1 MALGGAYGLKYERAQ
16 DDTPDISIMRL
27 TSRTRGFVDC
37 FHFGAFA
44 CIKAIMEILRLRRFQ
59 LGNMVAHGMT
69 NVSITPVF
77 LLSAAGAATSMAIFM
92 SESAIFPFMPQ
103 AQRGDGRQL
112 NVVLERFI
120 VVQSGAGKTAR
131 CGPNLAPCH
140 DAKVHCDAIDGVE
153 HHVQLCP
160 ILMRRKIGLVT
171 FYVSPL
177 PRPKPLVLK
186 RWNRPVS
193 RDLAALPHSSPL
205 SPELLNNIQ
214 ISFSILSQ
222 NRETAMDEAST
233 TTAPDLQYHA
243 PNDASGKNTRLEK
256 RASLPVRPNVAA
268 RHSKRLTL
276 NFPITVSQSIGH
288 SQTQPDQLSPA
299 SSSMC
304 SATQPSHVIAS
315 PNDSSTSTPT
325 LFSETNNDDY
335 GFLTTL
341 AAQERKVLELK
352 EELQKA
358 EAELVT
364 LKRQWALVEKDRK
377 RIDIYHHVEPLKPLK
392 LADSNSL
399 DVSNSPQTDKAT
411 TVVTNQNHARMSHEL
426 KRQSWRNSQS
436 SSPGDSQLT
445 MVSVKGRTVF
455 QSSKHTRTLSL
466 LSPSTSNSEF
476 KPSFPQPKK
485 IDGQDK
491 TASSRPSSY
500 PRSATLPSVDRCDII
515 RPTNGG
521 NSTPATAEQK
531 AQWRRTLPP
540 IAQDVTAEALMR
552 TGRQMASDFREG
564 LWTFIEDIR
573 QATVGEEGI
582 NGTESRSTTHNAQ
595 SGQRGMSKRDVGS
608 GASTRTGRS
617 TTPRGIMADSHSAS
631 GNDSTSKAQ
640 EISFW
645 SEFGIDTPD
654 QRTKSSPQDAENPSP
669 DEMRQQK
676 PQEQDPEDPSLQDV
690 DDNWDM
696 WDTPSK
702 PKALHTPSS
711 SSSTFHSNRDCSPS
725 TDSSSPRTSARR
737 SKHAHQQEIRQHPL
751 ASTQQFAPIQT
762 YANSIPPDGG
772 VGAESYSTGR
782 AAKVGS

>member
-1 MALGGAYGLKYERAQ
+1 
-16 DDTPDISIMRL
+16 
-27 TSRTRGFVDC
+27 
-37 FHFGAFA
+37 
-44 CIKAIMEILRLRRFQ
+44 
-59 LGNMVAHGMT
+59 
-69 NVSITPVF
+69 
-77 LLSAAGAATSMAIFM
+77 
-92 SESAIFPFMPQ
+92 
-103 AQRGDGRQL
+103 
-112 NVVLERFI
+112 
-120 VVQSGAGKTAR
+120 
-131 CGPNLAPCH
+131 
-140 DAKVHCDAIDGVE
+140 
-153 HHVQLCP
+153 
-160 ILMRRKIGLVT
+160 
-171 FYVSPL
+171 
-177 PRPKPLVLK
+177 
-186 RWNRPVS
+186 
-193 RDLAALPHSSPL
+193 
-205 SPELLNNIQ
+205 
-214 ISFSILSQ
+214 
-222 NRETAMDEAST
+222 MDEAST
-233 TTAPDLQYHA
+233 TTAPDLPYHA
-243 PNDASGKNTRLEK
+243 PNDESGENTRLEK

-476 KPSFPQPKK
+476 KPSFPQPKN

-491 TASSRPSSY
+491 AASSRPSSY

-521 NSTPATAEQK
+521 NSIPTTAEQK

-582 NGTESRSTTHNAQ
+582 NGTESRSTAHNAQ

-654 QRTKSSPQDAENPSP
+654 QRTKSSPQDAENPTP

-676 PQEQDPEDPSLQDV
+676 QQEQDPEDPSLQDV

-696 WDTPSK
+696 WDTPNK
-702 PKALHTPSS
+702 PKASHTPSS

-725 TDSSSPRTSARR
+725 TDSSSPRTSAR
-737 SKHAHQQEIRQHPL
+737 SVNQTMILPNL
-751 ASTQQFAPIQT
+751 A
-762 YANSIPPDGG
+762 
-772 VGAESYSTGR
+772 
-782 AAKVGS
+782 

>member
-69 NVSITPVF
+69 NVSI
-77 LLSAAGAATSMAIFM
+77 S
-92 SESAIFPFMPQ
+92 
-103 AQRGDGRQL
+103 RQL

-160 ILMRRKIGLVT
+160 ILMRRK
-171 FYVSPL
+171 
-177 PRPKPLVLK
+177 
-186 RWNRPVS
+186 
-193 RDLAALPHSSPL
+193 
-205 SPELLNNIQ
+205 
-214 ISFSILSQ
+214 

-304 SATQPSHVIAS
+304 SATQLSHVIAS

-476 KPSFPQPKK
+476 KPSFPQPKN

-491 TASSRPSSY
+491 AASSRPSSY

-631 GNDSTSKAQ
+631 D
-640 EISFW
+640 ILW

-654 QRTKSSPQDAENPSP
+654 QRTKKLPQDAE
-669 DEMRQQK
+669 
-676 PQEQDPEDPSLQDV
+676 
-690 DDNWDM
+690 
-696 WDTPSK
+696 TP
-702 PKALHTPSS
+702 
-711 SSSTFHSNRDCSPS
+711 
-725 TDSSSPRTSARR
+725 
-737 SKHAHQQEIRQHPL
+737 
-751 ASTQQFAPIQT
+751 APT
-762 YANSIPPDGG
+762 
-772 VGAESYSTGR
+772 
-782 AAKVGS
+782 K